1 NLVFF
6 PSKLQPPTLFPRPS
20 SLSLSAHLLPHEPGG
35 HLPEFLLQVFSV
47 DTPEQVEKD
56 SDQTGPPRLV
66 AGAETRS
73 VVTVEVFMEEDQ
85 IAPVRIVLELG
96 GPSVNRPPSS
106 SLA

>member
-1 NLVFF
+1 MYTDNRSMITVLPAPRHSTLV
-6 PSKLQPPTLFPRPS
+6 S
-20 SLSLSAHLLPHEPGG
+20 SFSLPAHLLPHEPGG

-73 VVTVEVFMEEDQ
+73 VVTVEGFMGEDQ
-85 IAPVRIVLELG
+85 IAAGGGGPGLG
-96 GPSVNRPPSS
+96 GRPVTT
-106 SLA
+106 A